1 MLIFSIKNKW
11 KMFLVFNLAFQIVLQ
26 LLILFEI
33 DFQIMTL
40 ENYLILIT
48 K

>member
-1 MLIFSIKNKW
+1 
-11 KMFLVFNLAFQIVLQ
+11 MFLVFNLAFQIVLQ